1 MIRPTLDY
9 TEIGTSG
16 ISTKKI
22 PEQSV
27 VTLTEMMMMT
37 REGIRGLV
45 HVQHQKLP
53 KVQSYLVLCAV
64 HHHSYNPY
72 RPHWSDDDDEDKSEL
87 ALLIIK

>member
-27 VTLTEMMMMT
+27 VTLTEMMMMMT
-37 REGIRGLV
+37 REGIRGGGTRATPKAPKGPK
-45 HVQHQKLP
+45 KLFSIVCSAP
-53 KVQSYLVLCAV
+53 PFL
-64 HHHSYNPY
+64 
-72 RPHWSDDDDEDKSEL
+72 
-87 ALLIIK
+87 

>member
-1 MIRPTLDY
+1 MRKSIKPRFLSRQQMIRPTLDY

-37 REGIRGLV
+37 REGT
-45 HVQHQKLP
+45 
-53 KVQSYLVLCAV
+53 
-64 HHHSYNPY
+64 
-72 RPHWSDDDDEDKSEL
+72 
-87 ALLIIK
+87 